1 MRLLFKLTSMIFRCF
16 NRQLVLSPGVEIDPR
31 AFVARGGPVT
41 IGEDTI
47 LRAGTML
54 LPSEG
59 SIVIGARVSLNQY
72 VVINGEGG
80 VTIGDDVMIAAFC
93 SIFSANHN
101 IDRVDIPIRQQGM
114 STEGIFI
121 ENNVWLGTHCVILD
135 GVRVGK
141 GSVIAAGAVVN
152 KNVGPNSIVGGV
164 PAKLIGTRD

>member
-1 MRLLFKLTSMIFRCF
+1 
-16 NRQLVLSPGVEIDPR
+16 
-31 AFVARGGPVT
+31 
-41 IGEDTI
+41 
-47 LRAGTML
+47 
-54 LPSEG
+54 
-59 SIVIGARVSLNQY
+59 
-72 VVINGEGG
+72 
-80 VTIGDDVMIAAFC
+80 
-93 SIFSANHN
+93 
-101 IDRVDIPIRQQGM
+101 M